1 MSEPNSALSMQE
13 LCTKIAKEAGTAYRG
28 TDGTARSMLPI
39 DKDDLQDIKD
49 VINDGIRSFISDSPP
64 QGWQWRKRILFVTTC
79 GPAVEGVVDA
89 AEDAVSIED
98 ATLEDT
104 YTADDYLIGYWV
116 YILTG
121 TGAGSYAQITDYT
134 AIGGIVTVAG
144 WLTDNGDLGGTT
156 PAATDTFVITKYET
170 INGDVGRY
178 PLPEYFGG
186 EVNGVPSYQ
195 KGTPVWGELRWVT
208 ESDIRRLRQ
217 MSISTGETYLL
228 AIRQFEPDSGL
239 SPKRRYELLV
249 YPDPVEDRVIE
260 FPYTLTFNK
269 LNIESGIVTS
279 VTAGSFIVA
288 DSTRDEADDYFNG
301 WRLTIISGT
310 GNTQSALVDS
320 YVAATGSFTF
330 TDPTWFTTEPDTTS
344 VYIVE
349 PPNNLHPAGQKFD
362 QAVLSACMAKA
373 EQKFENIQAGHVE
386 EYLQKD
392 LPQAWKADARVN
404 LHAVIKAKSIPR
416 PRSFKF
422 LGKVQ

>member
-1 MSEPNSALSMQE
+1 MQE

-28 TDGTARSMLPI
+28 TDGAARSMLPI

-64 QGWQWRKRILFVTTC
+64 QGWQWRKRILSVSTC
-79 GPAVEGVVDA
+79 GPAVEGVATA
-89 AEDAVSIED
+89 AEETSITD
-98 ATLEDT
+98 LTLADT
-104 YTADDYLIGYWV
+104 YTVDDEINGYWV

-121 TGAGSYAQITDYT
+121 TGAGSYAQVATYT
-134 AIGGIVTVAG
+134 VTTGVITVAA
-144 WLTDNGDLGGTT
+144 WLTDNGNPGGTT

-170 INGDVGRY
+170 IAGDVGRY

-195 KGTPVWGELRWVT
+195 KNSSNCGELRWVT

-217 MSISTGETYLL
+217 MSVSTGDAYLL
-228 AIRQFEPDSGL
+228 AIRQYEPKSGL
-239 SPKRRYELLV
+239 SPKRRFELLV
-249 YPDPVEDRVIE
+249 YPDPVDDAIIE

-269 LNIESGIVTS
+269 LDIESGVATGVT
-279 VTAGSFIVA
+279 VGSYILA

-301 WRLTIISGT
+301 WGLSIISGT
-310 GNTQSALVDS
+310 GKTQSALVDS

-330 TDPTWFTTEPDTTS
+330 TDSTWFATDPDTTS

-392 LPQAWKADARVN
+392 LPQAWKADGRTN
-404 LHAVIKAKSIPR
+404 LHAVIKAKPIPR
-416 PRSFKF
+416 PRNFTF